1 MALKLKRLRHHL
13 EHSLSQQY
21 PDGVEIICPDGI
33 LSLSNE
39 INAGGASS
47 QSNDIDAHTHDFEAL
62 DHSTSSSSSS
72 SSSLEEEPTLNPTSI
87 TSMNF
92 RGWWKE
98 LDTINRYSTLH
109 QTLHTLS
116 TLLRAHPVDG
126 IIGFSQGATLAVM
139 LAALCEASTTPSRLS
154 ALANQGAPLID
165 ISPPQPPFKFA
176 VVSCGHKATDE
187 FYSGFYNPPLT
198 TPVYFDV
205 ATLDHMIKPSLSE
218 AWVKVSQNR
227 HSRVSTRNGGHWF
240 PTSESDARAMA
251 SFVVECV
258 GGGEGYRSAQQ
269 ASGLGG
275 EVGVEGRGR
284 RGDGRAM
291 IRSDSAC
298 DIKDMDMDMVG
309 PPGSR
314 SSSSSGGGLSMRGR
328 KRVLRVRKKGPSSL
342 VLRLL

>member
-1 MALKLKRLRHHL
+1 MELKLKRLRHHL
-13 EHSLSQQY
+13 ERSLAQQY

-47 QSNDIDAHTHDFEAL
+47 QSNDIDAHIHEFEAAI

-72 SSSLEEEPTLNPTSI
+72 SSSEKSTLDPTSI

-109 QTLHTLS
+109 QTLQTLAAM
-116 TLLRAHPVDG
+116 LRANPVDG
-126 IIGFSQGATLAVM
+126 IIGFSQGATLAIM
-139 LAALCEASTTPSRLS
+139 LAALCEASTSPSRLA
-154 ALANQGAPLID
+154 ALASQGDPLID
-165 ISPPQPPFKFA
+165 IEPPQQPFKFA
-176 VVSCGHKATDE
+176 LVSCGHKGTDE
-187 FYSGFYNPPLT
+187 FYDGFYSPRLT

-218 AWVKVSQNR
+218 AWVQVSERSQ
-227 HSRVSTRNGGHWF
+227 VSIRNGGHWF

-251 SFVVECV
+251 EFAAQCMVNDD
-258 GGGEGYRSAQQ
+258 GRAQQ
-269 ASGLGG
+269 PSGLSGSL
-275 EVGVEGRGR
+275 ELTGRGR
-284 RGDGRAM
+284 GGDGRAM

-298 DIKDMDMDMVG
+298 DLKEIVG
-309 PPGSR
+309 PGSR
-314 SSSSSGGGLSMRGR
+314 SSSSGSSSTRGR
-328 KRVLRVRKKGPSSL
+328 RRVLRVRKKGPSFL
-342 VLRLL
+342 VLRLQ